1 VNRLILRT
9 IFTVSLLATVAIRG
23 WSQDRAGNLDDLIQ
37 QALRENPQILAA
49 QKRYEAA
56 RQRPAQASA
65 LDETMLSLGYASAGN
80 PLPLAGLGKEPTANI
95 GFMVTQDIP
104 FPGKR
109 QLRGDIAYKEAEAE
123 FERYEAVRRDVVS
136 RVKQAYYRL
145 VYARSVEELLLKNRE
160 LLSQL
165 LKVTEIRYSVGNA
178 AQQDVFKAQTEL
190 SLLQTRLLQVEREQ
204 RIREVEI
211 GTLLNRTGGFS
222 LAVIPS
228 EPPPSMTLALD
239 DLIAATQETSPMIRA
254 DQKMIERAELA
265 MNLARKDFYPDYAMS
280 GGYFYQG
287 SMPAMYQF
295 RLDLKL
301 PTSFFRKQRAG
312 LAEQNAMLAEAR
324 RNYEAT
330 GRSLYLS
337 ISDDY
342 LMAQTSI
349 RLMKLYEETLTPQ
362 ATLALDS
369 SMPGYETGKIE
380 FLSVLTNFTA
390 RLEVQMSYFEE
401 MMNARI
407 ALARLEAMTGVSLL
421 ALGGVK

>member
-1 VNRLILRT
+1 
-9 IFTVSLLATVAIRG
+9 
-23 WSQDRAGNLDDLIQ
+23 
-37 QALRENPQILAA
+37 
-49 QKRYEAA
+49 
-56 RQRPAQASA
+56 
-65 LDETMLSLGYASAGN
+65 
-80 PLPLAGLGKEPTANI
+80 
-95 GFMVTQDIP
+95 MVTQDIP

-109 QLRGDIAYKEAEAE
+109 QLRGDVAYKEAEAE
-123 FERYEAVRRDVVS
+123 LERYEAVRRDVVS

-211 GTLLNRTGGFS
+211 GTLLNRTAGFS
-222 LAVIPS
+222 LAVVPP
-228 EPPPSMTLALD
+228 EPPPSMTIALD

-265 MNLARKDFYPDYAMS
+265 MNLARKDFYPDYAIS

-287 SMPAMYQF
+287 AMPAMYQF
-295 RLDLKL
+295 RIDLKL

-390 RLEVQMSYFEE
+390 RLEVQISYFAE

-421 ALGGVK
+421 ASGGVR